1 MSKVIFRK
9 HPLDTNVEEGE
20 SFALE
25 TKTLSASGLKV
36 VWEANVGEGWEE
48 VGTGKTYKVG
58 EATTADAGD
67 YRCVI
72 GGHSSRVAKVS
83 VDAVAPAP
91 TKENDVFIEI
101 LESTGKDAKPEV
113 IEKASKAISKKL
125 PESLKE

>member
-9 HPLDTNVEEGE
+9 HPLDTNVKEGE
-20 SFALE
+20 SFALD
-25 TKTLSASGLKV
+25 TKTLSTSGLKV

-48 VGTGKTYKVG
+48 VGTGKTYKVS
-58 EATTADAGD
+58 EATKADAGN

-113 IEKASKAISKKL
+113 IKKASKAISKKL
-125 PESLKE
+125 PESLKV

>member
-9 HPLDTNVEEGE
+9 HPLDINVEEGE
-20 SFALE
+20 SFALY
-25 TKTLSASGLKV
+25 TKTLSTSGLKV

-48 VGTGKTYKVG
+48 VGTGRTYKVS
-58 EATTADAGD
+58 EATKADAGN

-72 GGHSSRVAKVS
+72 GGHSSRVAKVF

-113 IEKASKAISKKL
+113 IKEVSKAASKKL
-125 PESLKE
+125 PESLKV

>member
-36 VWEANVGEGWEE
+36 VWEANIGEGWEE
-48 VGTGKTYKVG
+48 VGTGKTYKVS

-83 VDAVAPAP
+83 VAVAPAP

-113 IEKASKAISKKL
+113 IEKASKAISKEL
-125 PESLKE
+125 PESLKA

>member
-36 VWEANVGEGWEE
+36 VWEANIGEGWEE
-48 VGTGKTYKVG
+48 VGTGKTYKVS

-72 GGHSSRVAKVS
+72 GGHSSRVAKVF

-113 IEKASKAISKKL
+113 IEKASKAISKEL
-125 PESLKE
+125 PESLKA